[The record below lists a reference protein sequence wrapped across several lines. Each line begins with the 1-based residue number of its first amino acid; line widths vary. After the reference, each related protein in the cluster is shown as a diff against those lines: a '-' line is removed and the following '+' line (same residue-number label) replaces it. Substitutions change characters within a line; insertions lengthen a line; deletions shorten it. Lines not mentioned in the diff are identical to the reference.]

1 MKKSFRLT
9 VFITAL
15 ALVFSTICVGPIS
28 VSAADSATDDVANTL
43 LEDLGIV
50 HSFSFLNDGI
60 TRAEFTSLVISA
72 INTGA
77 LTNTHT
83 LPYNDVSEEHMFYGA
98 IRDAYALG
106 LISHDS
112 EFNPDRTITFN
123 EACKI
128 AVTAAGYDF
137 LADAYGGW
145 PTGFVSAARS
155 KDLLDGISGSGFTR
169 QNAYTM
175 IYNMLDCALPL
186 MEFTNG
192 EVSYKIDS
200 GSTLLESMWHL
211 TKISASFDAGQ
222 YFGGKSG
229 NGVGSGKASIGGTI
243 IKSGDYDTDSFFGE
257 YADAYLT
264 NDGTLYS
271 LYVYTNDK
279 NSNVLTISSKQNI
292 SISNLVYTY
301 EEGYDKIKTATIA
314 PDALIVFNGHPI
326 SYDEAKLAPE
336 YGTVKLVK
344 NGSSYNTVIV
354 QSYKQMIAGTVF
366 YDELYVS
373 DIYDLSNVYE
383 CQNGDGLT
391 VYDVHSK
398 KVDFSNIEKFS
409 VLWILESSDGMNDV
423 IILCHDLVNGEFTG
437 VSDSMI
443 EIDNVPY
450 EITPE
455 ARSAMDTTMT
465 LGTVLTCSI
474 NPERKIVYVRP
485 AGSSTDSNVGYITYG
500 AVTGSGFNKVLSI
513 EMLTTDG
520 IRRVYK
526 AEKKPVVN
534 GISLGTDADTQYSR
548 MPHEENVAS
557 VKTGVVTYKL
567 NDDGEITSINY
578 ADKVSAGFNGTYDN
592 LFQKQ
597 TLDGKTDEYT
607 RFKSTYNSI
616 IGKSSQTLFVT
627 SDTLQFIVPA
637 VEDRNLAN
645 DKNYRVMT
653 VTQYTSN
660 TSLSGYI
667 HTGYSFNKDTVYS
680 DYIASTYNLGSVGGE
695 VSGLLS
701 IVESITTTVDEFGEP
716 VQKLSLWNG
725 QKKNF
730 VVYSDKLD
738 YFDSLGIKAGDLVKV
753 DYNSNNIVSAIILFA
768 HAEDMTMSPK
778 AKFNDGDVVTDSIGF
793 TSALNNCVAT
803 NNPGMGVMASSYILM
818 GKIYNIDG
826 NVVQLIPT
834 DIDPENVNEETDVY
848 SFSFSATPILKFTT
862 KSRSVD
868 QVEVT
873 SLKSY
878 KNSGAACQKMVI
890 ENTSGNLCS
899 GFVIE

>member
-1 MKKSFRLT
+1 MKKSFRFT
-9 VFITAL
+9 VFVAVL
-15 ALVFSTICVGPIS
+15 VLVFSTICAGP
-28 VSAADSATDDVANTL
+28 VSICAADSATDDAANTL

-50 HSFSFLNDGI
+50 HSFNFMNDGI

-83 LPYNDVSEEHMFYGA
+83 PPYNDVSEEHMFYDA
-98 IRDAYALG
+98 ICDAYALG

-112 EFNPDRTITFN
+112 AFNPDRIITFN

-128 AVTAAGYDF
+128 AVTAVGYDF
-137 LADAYGGW
+137 LANAQGGW
-145 PTGFVSAARS
+145 PTGFVSVAGSR
-155 KDLLDGISGSGFTR
+155 DLSEGISGSVFTR
-169 QNAYTM
+169 QNAYTLV
-175 IYNMLDCALPL
+175 YNMLDCVLPL

-192 EVSYKIDS
+192 EVLYKIDS
-200 GSTLLESMWHL
+200 GSTLLESMWHI

-229 NGVGSGKASIGGTI
+229 NGAGSGKASIGGTV
-243 IKSGDYDTDSFFGE
+243 IKSGDYDTDSFYGE

-264 NDGTLYS
+264 EDGTLYS
-271 LYVYTNDK
+271 LYVHTNDK
-279 NSNVLTISSKQNI
+279 NSNILTISSKQNI
-292 SISNLVYTY
+292 SVSNLVYTY
-301 EEGYDKIKTATIA
+301 EEDDDKTKTATIA
-314 PDALIVFNGHPI
+314 YDALIVFNGHPI
-326 SYDEAKLAPE
+326 SYDEAKLVPE
-336 YGTVKLVK
+336 YGSVKLVK
-344 NGSSYNTVIV
+344 NGGSYNTVIV

-366 YDELYVS
+366 YDELYIS
-373 DIYDLSNVYE
+373 DIYDLSNTYE
-383 CQNGDGLT
+383 CQDVDGLT
-391 VYDVHSK
+391 VYDVHNK
-398 KVDFSNIEKFS
+398 KVDFSNIEKFD
-409 VLWILESSDGMNDV
+409 VLWIYESPDGMNDV
-423 IILCHDLVNGEFTG
+423 IILCHDIVNGEFTG
-437 VSDSMI
+437 LTDSTI

-455 ARSAMDTTMT
+455 ARNAMDTTMT
-465 LGTVLTCSI
+465 LGTVVTCSV

-485 AGSSTDSNVGYITYG
+485 AGSATDSRVGYITYG
-500 AVTGSGFNKVLSI
+500 AVTGSGLNKVLSFEI
-513 EMLTTDG
+513 LTTDG
-520 IRRVYK
+520 IRRIYK
-526 AEKKPVVN
+526 AAKKPVVN

-548 MPHEENVAS
+548 MPHEENVS
-557 VKTGVVTYKL
+557 GVKTGIVAYKL

-578 ADKVSAGFNGTYDN
+578 ADKVSAEFGGTNDSI
-592 LFQKQ
+592 FQKQ
-597 TLDGKTDEYT
+597 TLDGTTDEYA

-616 IGKSSQTLFVT
+616 IGKSSQSIFVT

-653 VTQYTSN
+653 VTQYASN
-660 TSLSGYI
+660 TSLSGYT

-680 DYIASTYNLGSVGGE
+680 DYIASIYKLGSAGGE

-701 IVESITTTVDEFGEP
+701 IVESITSAVNELGEP

-738 YFDSLGIKAGDLVKV
+738 YFDSLGIKAGDIVKV

-778 AKFNDGDVVTDSIGF
+778 AKFNDGDVVTESIGF

-834 DIDPENVNEETDVY
+834 DVAPENVNEETDVY
-848 SFSFSATPILKFTT
+848 SFSFSATPILKFNS
-862 KSRSVD
+862 KLKSVD
-868 QVEVT
+868 QVEVA

-878 KNSGAACQKMVI
+878 KNAGTACQKMVI

>member
-1 MKKSFRLT
+1 MKKSFRFT

-15 ALVFSTICVGPIS
+15 ALVFSTICAGP
-28 VSAADSATDDVANTL
+28 VCVFAADGATDDVANTL
-43 LEDLGIV
+43 LEDLGIAD
-50 HSFSFLNDGI
+50 SFSYMNDGI
-60 TRAEFTSLVISA
+60 TRAEFISMVISA

-83 LPYNDVSEEHMFYGA
+83 LPYNDVSEEHMFYDA
-98 IRDAYALG
+98 ICAAYSLG

-112 EFNPDRTITFN
+112 ALNPDRIITFN

-128 AVTAAGYDF
+128 AVTAVGYDF
-137 LADAYGGW
+137 LAKAQGGW
-145 PTGFVSAARS
+145 PTGFVSVAGSR
-155 KDLLDGISGSGFTR
+155 DLLDGISGNGFTR
-169 QNAYTM
+169 QNAYTLV
-175 IYNMLDCALPL
+175 YNMLDCALPL

-192 EVSYKIDS
+192 EVLYKIDS
-200 GSTLLESMWHL
+200 GSTLLESMWHI
-211 TKISASFDAGQ
+211 TKIGASFDAGQ

-229 NGVGSGKASIGGTI
+229 NGVGSGKASIGGTV
-243 IKSGDYDTDSFFGE
+243 IKSGDYDTDSFYGE

-264 NDGTLYS
+264 EDGTLYS
-271 LYVYTNDK
+271 LYVYANDK
-279 NSNVLTISSKQNI
+279 NSNILTISSKQNI
-292 SISNLVYTY
+292 SVSNRVYTY
-301 EEGYDKIKTATIA
+301 EEDNDKIKTATISY
-314 PDALIVFNGHPI
+314 DALIVLNGHPI
-326 SYDEAKLAPE
+326 SYDEAKLVPE
-336 YGTVKLVK
+336 YGSVKLVK
-344 NGSSYNTVIV
+344 NGGSYDTVIV
-354 QSYKQMIAGTVF
+354 QSYRQMIAGTVF
-366 YDELYVS
+366 YDELYIS
-373 DIYDLSNVYE
+373 DIYDLSNNYE
-383 CQNGDGLT
+383 CQDDEGLA
-391 VYDVHSK
+391 VYDVLNK
-398 KVDFSNIEKFS
+398 KVDFSDIEKFD
-409 VLWILESSDGMNDV
+409 VLWIYESSDGMNDV
-423 IILCHDLVNGEFTG
+423 IILCHDIVNGEFTG
-437 VSDSMI
+437 LTDSTI

-455 ARSAMDTTMT
+455 ARNAMDTTMT
-465 LGTVLTCSI
+465 FGTVLTCSV

-485 AGSSTDSNVGYITYG
+485 AGSSSDSKVGYITYG
-500 AVTGSGFNKVLSI
+500 AVTGSGFNQVLSVEI
-513 EMLTTDG
+513 LTADG
-520 IRRVYK
+520 IRRTYEVAKK
-526 AEKKPVVN
+526 AVVN
-534 GISLGTDADTQYSR
+534 GISLGTGADTQYSK

-557 VKTGVVTYKL
+557 IKTGIVTYKL

-578 ADKVSAGFNGTYDN
+578 ADKVSTGFGGTYDS

-597 TLDGKTDEYT
+597 TLDGTTDEYT

-616 IGKSSQTLFVT
+616 IGKSSQSIFVT
-627 SDTLQFIVPA
+627 RDTLQFIVPA

-645 DKNYRVMT
+645 DKNYSVVNVVST
-653 VTQYTSN
+653 YTSN
-660 TSLSGYI
+660 SLAGYT
-667 HTGYSFNKDTVYS
+667 HTGYSLNKDTVYS
-680 DYIASTYNLGSVGGE
+680 DYIASTYNLGSAGGE

-701 IVESITTTVDEFGEP
+701 IVESITSAINEFGEP
-716 VQKLSLWNG
+716 VRKLSLWNG

-768 HAEDMTMSPK
+768 HAEDMTMSPR
-778 AKFNDGDVVTDSIGF
+778 AKFNDGDVITDSIGF

-826 NVVQLIPT
+826 DVVQLIPT

-848 SFSFSATPILKFTT
+848 SFSFSATPLLKFNT
-862 KSRSVD
+862 KLESVD
-868 QVEVT
+868 QVEVA